1 MMTMMVTIG
10 YSPVVTVD
18 QPLDSLH
25 FVVSV
30 VAAAVVVVFFVFV
43 VFGVIVVGVVQ
54 FFVKGRVVRE

>member
-1 MMTMMVTIG
+1 MTMMVMID

-30 VAAAVVVVFFVFV
+30 VAAAVVVVFV
-43 VFGVIVVGVVQ
+43 VFGVIVVDVVQ
-54 FFVKGRVVRE
+54 FFVKGRVVHE